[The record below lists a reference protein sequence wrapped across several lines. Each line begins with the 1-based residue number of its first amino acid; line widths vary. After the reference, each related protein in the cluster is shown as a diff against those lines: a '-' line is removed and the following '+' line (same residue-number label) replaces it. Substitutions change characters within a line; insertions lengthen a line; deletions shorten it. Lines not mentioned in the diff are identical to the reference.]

1 MDTWIVSEHV
11 ALTDCNL
18 LTLPHHSSWLLQC
31 AGVDALESYAQA
43 PGIPLTLPLLD
54 NPISQALHG
63 ILDAVRQHRCAF
75 MSIRVLKRG
84 DPAETLFYNCLIED
98 KNPAGMSYIEFLC
111 AVHRQIQSMFK

>member
-1 MDTWIVSEHV
+1 MSIAAFVDV
-11 ALTDCNL
+11 
-18 LTLPHHSSWLLQC
+18 
-31 AGVDALESYAQA
+31 AGVDALEAYAHA
-43 PGIPLTLPLLD
+43 PGMPLMLPVLD
-54 NPISQALHG
+54 NPLSQALHA

-84 DPAETLFYNCLIED
+84 DPAEILFYNCLVED